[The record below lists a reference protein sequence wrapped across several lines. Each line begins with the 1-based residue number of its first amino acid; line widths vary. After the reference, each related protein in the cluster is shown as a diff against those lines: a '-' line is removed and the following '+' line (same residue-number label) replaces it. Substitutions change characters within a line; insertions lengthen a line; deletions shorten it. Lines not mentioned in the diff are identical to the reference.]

1 MNRTLFVV
9 ILVVAAIPKY
19 AQAQQPSAA
28 KLKADAQNVVKIIS
42 DDEVKTKTYCEI
54 AELSDQADEAAE
66 QQDTKKAD
74 ELSQKMNQLAGK
86 LGPEYVALIG
96 GLQDI
101 DQSSQDGQE
110 ISSILEG
117 LDKLCED

>member
-9 ILVVAAIPKY
+9 ILVVAAIPEY

-28 KLKADAQNVVKIIS
+28 KLKADAQNVVRIIS
-42 DDEVKTKTYCEI
+42 GDEVKTQTYCEI
-54 AELSDQADEAAE
+54 AEVSDQADEAAE
-66 QQDTKKAD
+66 QQDTTKAD

-86 LGPEYVALIG
+86 LGPDYVALIG

-101 DQSSQDGQE
+101 DPDSQDGQE